1 MASLV
6 PEIKDGPVVCGG
18 ALKFSS
24 GDRGLWDTSVSHCSF
39 CLVFMLLHPG
49 TTSRGMP
56 SGSSLGVGGVGAA
69 MAPATSMGIKGEGRG

>member
-1 MASLV
+1 VASLV
-6 PEIKDGPVVCGG
+6 PEIKDGSVVCGG

-24 GDRGLWDTSVSHCSF
+24 GDRGLWDTSVSHCSL

-56 SGSSLGVGGVGAA
+56 SGGSLGVGGVGA
-69 MAPATSMGIKGEGRG
+69 ATSMGIKGEGRG